1 MLSSLKILT
10 IISITFLFV
19 FFYIPLIEMFIYS
32 LKSENPIENYVSILK
47 NPLYIRII
55 GYSLLISFLT
65 TIISLIIS
73 YPIAY
78 YLAFI
83 INEKFKS
90 IILIAFIA
98 PFWVN
103 FLLRTYALYN
113 VLYMIG
119 IINNFIALLIG
130 MVYDYYPYMLLSIY
144 AALSK
149 ISKSILDA
157 SYLFGATPFQ
167 RFTKIILP
175 LSMPGI
181 IAGSIFVSLTTMTE
195 FVVPSMLGG
204 VEGYTIGYL
213 IWDLFLKYRN
223 WFKGSA
229 LSIII
234 ISIALIIS
242 LFYSRKAK
250 VVLI

>member
-1 MLSSLKILT
+1 
-10 IISITFLFV
+10 
-19 FFYIPLIEMFIYS
+19 MFIYS

-65 TIISLIIS
+65 TVISLLIS

-83 INEKFKS
+83 VNEKFKS

-157 SYLFGATPFQ
+157 SFLFGASPFQ

-175 LSMPGI
+175 LSTPGI

-204 VEGYTIGYL
+204 VEGYTVGYL

-234 ISIALIIS
+234 IFIALIIS

-250 VVLI
+250 VILI

>member
-1 MLSSLKILT
+1 
-10 IISITFLFV
+10 
-19 FFYIPLIEMFIYS
+19 MFIYS

-65 TIISLIIS
+65 TIISLLIS

-83 INEKFKS
+83 VNEKFKS

-157 SYLFGATPFQ
+157 SFLFGASPFQ

-175 LSMPGI
+175 LSTPGI

-204 VEGYTIGYL
+204 IEGYTVGYL

-234 ISIALIIS
+234 IFIALIIS

>member
-1 MLSSLKILT
+1 MFSSLKLLT
-10 IISITFLFV
+10 TISIIFLFV
-19 FFYIPLIEMFIYS
+19 FFYIPLIGMFIYS

-65 TIISLIIS
+65 TIISLLIS

-83 INEKFKS
+83 VNEKFKS

-157 SYLFGATPFQ
+157 SFLFGASPFQ

-175 LSMPGI
+175 LSTPGI

-204 VEGYTIGYL
+204 IEGYTVGYL

-234 ISIALIIS
+234 IFIALIIS

>member
-1 MLSSLKILT
+1 
-10 IISITFLFV
+10 
-19 FFYIPLIEMFIYS
+19 MFIYS

-204 VEGYTIGYL
+204 VEGYTVGYL

-223 WFKGSA
+223 WFKGICFIYYYNFNSFNN
-229 LSIII
+229 
-234 ISIALIIS
+234 LII
-242 LFYSRKAK
+242 LF
-250 VVLI
+250 